1 MAENH
6 KSFLGTGWAFPPQFL
21 DSLGGAKM
29 SNGEEDIR
37 ESLYILLTTTPGE
50 RVMNPAYGCDLHSQ
64 VFQNITPNTL
74 TIIEDMIATAILMFE
89 PRVRV
94 EAINIDTSM
103 QIEGRLNI
111 EIIYEIKGINSR
123 KNLVYPFY
131 LAEANDM

>member
-21 DSLGGAKM
+21 DSLGGVKM
-29 SNGEEDIR
+29 SSDEEDIR
-37 ESLYILLTTTPGE
+37 ESIYILLTTTPGE

-64 VFQNITPNTL
+64 VFQNITANTL
-74 TIIEDMIATAILMFE
+74 TAIEDMISTAILMFE

-111 EIIYEIKGINSR
+111 ELIYEIKGVNSR